1 MGTYFFNDNF
11 ITCSQAYK
19 AGRRRANSNPLN
31 SRLYKDLSKCA
42 VCDENN
48 TDKSKALNKDFH
60 KNIFEI
66 FAVDYHEKH

>member
-1 MGTYFFNDNF
+1 MGNYFFNDNF
-11 ITCSQAYK
+11 ITNSKAYK

-42 VCDENN
+42 ISCDNN
-48 TDKSKALNKDFH
+48 TDKSRDINKGFH